1 MDPEQERRPPL
12 TALAGVALVSAAAI
26 ATQIALTR
34 IYAITLW
41 HHFAYLVV
49 GVALLGFGVAGAWL
63 AARGGA
69 VLPDEGEPCE
79 VLSRRARHAA
89 IASLVALLASMLLRP
104 NALMLLRDVGV
115 AFSLAAMVVLSTV
128 PFVGAG
134 AVIGTALAV
143 WPARAGH
150 VYAADLVGGGC
161 GALAVAFGIGSVGA
175 LGIVGA
181 CSVALAVAA
190 VLFASGKGW
199 RASLVTLLALVL
211 VVLVALDDEDAWIV
225 AAPTKELSLVHRPQL
240 GVRAVEHRAWTPHG
254 RVDVLGEIV
263 GPPLVAGEVGHFA
276 SKWPVRI
283 LTQDGA
289 APTTMHGVKDHPREL
304 TFLPKSTTAVAWVV
318 RGVPF
323 GAAES
328 DDGARVLVIGVG
340 GGIDV
345 MLARAYGAAKVDG
358 VEINP
363 AILELTTSRYA
374 DFVGRFAD
382 SPRVALHEAEGR
394 SFLGGSAERY
404 DLIQLAGVDTF
415 TALASGAYSLA
426 EDYVYTVEAFE
437 DYLAHLNEG
446 GCVSVSRLILDPP
459 RETLR
464 LAHTAARAMERA
476 GEREP
481 WRRIVV
487 VRGRLWSTL
496 LACGAPLGD
505 EALSRLRGWV
515 KENGFALAYDP
526 GQGGDG
532 PFASVLHP
540 GPERDAFIADYAY
553 ALEPA
558 RDEAPFFFDYFR
570 WRSLGKLRALTPESM
585 YATGVPIGHGMQLLT
600 LLLTVGLA
608 VIGIMRPL
616 RRMRATASLSSPER
630 RTIGAY
636 FAALGA
642 GFLLVEV
649 ALIQRLT
656 FLLGHPTHAL
666 TVVLAGLLLA
676 SGVGAA
682 GSTLL
687 ERERVRKAAPF
698 VVVGALVAVAAVS
711 YAGLPALV
719 GETFGVRLAVA
730 LAMVGLLGVGLGTLF
745 PHGVRVLR
753 ELAPPV
759 VPWAF
764 GVNAFLTVVAA
775 SVAPLLAAET
785 GFSALFLVAA
795 LSYVLAFVAL
805 TRLER
810 AHNPSS

>member
-1 MDPEQERRPPL
+1 MDPAPERRPPL

-49 GVALLGFGVAGAWL
+49 GLALLGLGVAGAWL

-69 VLPDEGEPCE
+69 VLADEGEPTE
-79 VLSRRARHAA
+79 VLARRARYAA
-89 IASLVALLASMLLRP
+89 VASLVALLLSMVIRP

-115 AFSLAAMVVLSTV
+115 AFALAAMVALSTV

-143 WPARAGH
+143 WPGRAGR
-150 VYAADLVGGGC
+150 VYAADLVGGGL
-161 GALAVAFGIGSVGA
+161 GALAVTLGIGSVGA
-175 LGIVGA
+175 LGVVGA
-181 CSVALAVAA
+181 SVVAFAVAA
-190 VLFASGKGW
+190 LLFAPRRTW
-199 RASLVTLLALVL
+199 RASLVTILGLVL
-211 VVLVALDDEDAWIV
+211 VVLVGLDDEDAWILP
-225 AAPTKELSLVHRPQL
+225 APTKELSLVHRPQL
-240 GVRAVEHRAWTPHG
+240 GVDAVEHRAWTPHG
-254 RVDVLGEIV
+254 RIDVLGEVV
-263 GPPLVAGEVGHFA
+263 GPPLVAGEVGHFEA
-276 SKWPVRI
+276 RWPVRI

-289 APTTMHGVKDHPREL
+289 APTTMHGVKEHPREL
-304 TFLPKSTTAVAWVV
+304 TFLPRSTTAAAWVA

-323 GAAES
+323 GTAES
-328 DDGARVLVIGVG
+328 DAGARVLVIGVG
-340 GGIDV
+340 GGVDV
-345 MLARAYGAAKVDG
+345 MLARAYGAARVDG

-374 DFVGRFAD
+374 DFVGRFTE

-394 SFLGGSAERY
+394 AFLRGSAQRY

-437 DYLAHLNEG
+437 DYLAHLEPG
-446 GCVSVSRLILDPP
+446 GCLSVSRLILDPP

-464 LAHTAARAMERA
+464 LAHTAARAMERG

-481 WRRIVV
+481 WRRVAV

-496 LACGAPLGD
+496 LACSEPLD
-505 EALSRLRGWV
+505 VEALERLRSWV
-515 KENGFALAYDP
+515 KDNGFALAYDP
-526 GQGGDG
+526 GADGEG

-540 GPERDAFIADYAY
+540 GPERDAFVAGYAY

-608 VIGIMRPL
+608 GLGILRPL
-616 RRMRATASLSSPER
+616 RRMRTTDSSTASER
-630 RTIGAY
+630 RWIGGY

-642 GFLLVEV
+642 GYLLVEV

-656 FLLGHPTHAL
+656 FLLGHPTYAL
-666 TVVLAGLLLA
+666 TVVLSGLLMA

-682 GSTLL
+682 GSRGL
-687 ERERVRKAAPF
+687 ERAAVRRAAP
-698 VVVGALVAVAAVS
+698 VVLVGLLLGMGALS
-711 YAGLPALV
+711 YLGLPVLV
-719 GETFGVRLAVA
+719 GRSFGVRLGASI
-730 LAMVGLLGVGLGTLF
+730 AMVTLLGLGLGTLF

-753 ELAPPV
+753 RLAPPV

-785 GFSALFLVAA
+785 GFSALFVVAA
-795 LSYVLAFVAL
+795 GLYVSAFVAL

-810 AHNPSS
+810 DHNPSP